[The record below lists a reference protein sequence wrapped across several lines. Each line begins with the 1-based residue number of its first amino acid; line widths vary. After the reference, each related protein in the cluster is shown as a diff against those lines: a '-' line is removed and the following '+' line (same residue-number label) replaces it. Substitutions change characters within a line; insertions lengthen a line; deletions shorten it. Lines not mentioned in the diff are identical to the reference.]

1 MTVSIY
7 NPPCYY
13 LFTFAGSPCWAL
25 ELLLCIYEREPLLPT
40 LLKKREKPAK
50 HFKWTTKFSKNKKKT
65 KFGSKREAQQWSATS
80 HFLHFESPHIARF
93 FSTLFAAY
101 LLCIARAIGA
111 EPGARIYYYT
121 RFLF

>member
-1 MTVSIY
+1 MYIR
-7 NPPCYY
+7 
-13 LFTFAGSPCWAL
+13 AGATTTNSF
-25 ELLLCIYEREPLLPT
+25 E
-40 LLKKREKPAK
+40 KKGRNQPNISNGRPNFQRIRKKLNSDRREKR
-50 HFKWTTKFSKNKKKT
+50 SS
-65 KFGSKREAQQWSATS
+65 GAQQWSATS